1 MQFKNWCLSLVTIG
15 LICISFTIQP
25 FIVHADFNLNN
36 SELKQQKGE
45 LLKEY
50 FELSD
55 THQLNPQE
63 VNYQAEEVSHAPQ
76 VLKHH
81 VCALYL
87 ISTENHQYVPTWYLK
102 QKTGRLSS
110 TQKKSIN
117 VATTPQMVNEFQQ
130 YIAQKVNDYQIDRA
144 NGDSINMINLRFR
157 IFVLLIISISL
168 GLALLMIYKHADF
181 GQH

>member
-1 MQFKNWCLSLVTIG
+1 MRFKSWCLSLIIIG
-15 LICISFTIQP
+15 SICISFTVEP

-55 THQLNPQE
+55 THQLTPQE

-76 VLKHH
+76 ALKHH

-87 ISTENHQYVPTWYLK
+87 ISPENHQYVPTWYFK
-102 QKTGRLSS
+102 QKTGQLTSA
-110 TQKKSIN
+110 QAQLIN
-117 VATTPQMVNEFQQ
+117 VQTTPQMVNLFQQ
-130 YIAQKVNDYQIDRA
+130 YIAQKINDYQQDRA
-144 NGDSINMINLRFR
+144 NGDSINVIALRFKTC
-157 IFVLLIISISL
+157 ILLMISLSL
-168 GLALLMIYKHADF
+168 GLALLIIYKHIDF
-181 GQH
+181 N